1 MFTAEIKSRIGEDIS
16 ILIKPENYSYNF
28 ICECGDASDL
38 TVKDCQNTEAIFIS
52 HTHIDHF
59 INFDTIL
66 RHQIGIQRRV
76 VICGP
81 EGITNQ
87 VQSKLK
93 GYQWNL
99 IAEDAIVYEVREIQN
114 DHSISCAEIKP
125 PFWNI
130 ESIDKE
136 LDYVYQNE
144 KCTVQFV
151 LLDHKTPSVAY
162 LFKEHDTLKIDLGK
176 AQFKGGAWV
185 NELKMAYVNEQHQ
198 NQIVVSDNF
207 YTAQDLYFLLEMKKG
222 HRLGVIMDHA
232 ANTENHDL
240 IYSLFKECDT
250 VYIESFYKAEDK
262 EQAQQNY
269 HSYSSESARIMKKCQ
284 VKNAIPVH
292 FSRRYNEEDIQMVM
306 QEFVQVFENQ

>member
-81 EGITNQ
+81 TGITQQ

-114 DHSISCAEIKP
+114 EGKITCSEIKP

-130 ESIDKE
+130 EPIDKE
-136 LDYVYQNE
+136 LDCLYQNE
-144 KCTVQFV
+144 KCTVEFV

-185 NELKMAYVNEQHQ
+185 NALKNAYTNHEDDAQITIAAVTYLAKELY
-198 NQIVVSDNF
+198 
-207 YTAQDLYFLLEMKKG
+207 YLLDLKKG
-222 HRLGVIMDHA
+222 HQLGVIMDHA
-232 ANTENHDL
+232 ANAANHDL
-240 IYSLFKECDT
+240 IYSMFKDCDT
-250 VYIESFYKAEDK
+250 VYIESFYKAEDQ

-269 HSYSSESARIMKKCQ
+269 HSYSIESARIMKKCQ

-292 FSRRYNEEDIQMVM
+292 FSRRYKEEDITILLE
-306 QEFVQVFENQ
+306 EFKKAWQD

>member
-81 EGITNQ
+81 TGITQQ

-114 DHSISCAEIKP
+114 EGKITCSEIKP

-130 ESIDKE
+130 EPINKE
-136 LDYVYQNE
+136 LDCLYQNE
-144 KCTVQFV
+144 KCTVEFV

-185 NELKMAYVNEQHQ
+185 NALKNAYTNHEDDAQITIAAVTYLAKELY
-198 NQIVVSDNF
+198 
-207 YTAQDLYFLLEMKKG
+207 YLLDLKKG
-222 HRLGVIMDHA
+222 HQLGVIMDHA
-232 ANTENHDL
+232 ANTANHDL
-240 IYSLFKECDT
+240 IYSMFKDCDT
-250 VYIESFYKAEDK
+250 VYIESFYKAEDQ

-269 HSYSSESARIMKKCQ
+269 HSYSIESARIMKKCQ

-292 FSRRYNEEDIQMVM
+292 FSRRYKEEDITILLE
-306 QEFVQVFENQ
+306 EFKKAWQD

>member
-1 MFTAEIKSRIGEDIS
+1 MFTTEIKSRIGEDIS

-87 VQSKLK
+87 IQSKLK

-99 IAEDAIVYEVREIQN
+99 IADDAIVYEVREIKN
-114 DHSISCAEIKP
+114 DNTIICSEIKP
-125 PFWNI
+125 PFWDVI
-130 ESIDKE
+130 L
-136 LDYVYQNE
+136 LDSKLNGLYANE
-144 KCTVQFV
+144 KCKVDFV
-151 LLDHKTPSVAY
+151 LLDHKTTSVAY
-162 LFKEHDTLKIDLGK
+162 LFKEHDTLKIDLSK
-176 AQFKGGAWV
+176 ASFKGGAWV
-185 NELKMAYVNEQHQ
+185 NELKEAYLSQQDEK
-198 NQIVVSDNF
+198 QIIVSE
-207 YTAQDLYFLLEMKKG
+207 TAYLAKNLYFLLEIKKG
-222 HRLGVIMDHA
+222 HALGVIMDHA
-232 ANTENHDL
+232 PNAANHDL
-240 IYSLFKECDT
+240 IYSLFKNCDT
-250 VYIESFYKAEDK
+250 VYIESFYKSEDK
-262 EQAQQNY
+262 EQAELNF
-269 HSYSSESARIMKKCQ
+269 HSYSKASAEIMRQCE

-292 FSRRYNEEDIQMVM
+292 FSRRYSDEDIEIVVK
-306 QEFVQVFENQ
+306 EFDEVFLSS

>member
-1 MFTAEIKSRIGEDIS
+1 MFTAEIKSKIGEDIS

-59 INFDTIL
+59 VNFDTIL

-81 EGITNQ
+81 TGITQQ

-144 KCTVQFV
+144 KCTVEFV

-162 LFKEHDTLKIDLGK
+162 LFKEHDTVKIDLGK
-176 AQFKGGAWV
+176 GQFKGGAWV
-185 NELKMAYVNEQHQ
+185 NVLKNAYA
-198 NQIVVSDNF
+198 NQEDDLQITIEAVT
-207 YTAQDLYFLLEMKKG
+207 YLAKDLYYLLELKKG

-232 ANTENHDL
+232 ANEANHDL
-240 IYSLFKECDT
+240 IYSLFNECDT

-292 FSRRYNEEDIQMVM
+292 FSRRYKEEDIQIVI
-306 QEFVQVFENQ
+306 QEFTQVFENQ

>member
-81 EGITNQ
+81 TGITQQ

-114 DHSISCAEIKP
+114 EGKITCSEIKP

-130 ESIDKE
+130 EPIDKE
-136 LDYVYQNE
+136 LDCLYQNE
-144 KCTVQFV
+144 KCTVEFV

-185 NELKMAYVNEQHQ
+185 NALKNAYTNHEDDAQITIAAVTYLAKELY
-198 NQIVVSDNF
+198 
-207 YTAQDLYFLLEMKKG
+207 YLLDLKKG
-222 HRLGVIMDHA
+222 HQLGVIMDHA
-232 ANTENHDL
+232 ANTANHDL
-240 IYSLFKECDT
+240 IYSMFKDCDT
-250 VYIESFYKAEDK
+250 VYIESFYKAEDQ

-269 HSYSSESARIMKKCQ
+269 HSYSIESARIMKKCQ

-292 FSRRYNEEDIQMVM
+292 FSRRYKEEDITILLE
-306 QEFVQVFENQ
+306 EFKKAWQD